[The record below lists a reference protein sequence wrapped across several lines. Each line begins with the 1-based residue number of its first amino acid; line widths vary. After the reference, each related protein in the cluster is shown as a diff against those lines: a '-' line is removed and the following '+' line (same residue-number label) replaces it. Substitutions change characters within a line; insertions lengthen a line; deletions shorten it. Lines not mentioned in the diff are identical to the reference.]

1 MNLKGIR
8 NSDIAHWIDEYV
20 HKERDRIILKKRLID
35 GYTFQQIG
43 DYLYSEHKIE
53 LSERQVKSIVYKA
66 QKELFD
72 GWDITTG
79 E

>member
-43 DYLYSEHKIE
+43 DYLYSELKIE